1 MDYLDDEF
9 DFEAEERRR
18 QRRARIERRK
28 IERRKRERRKR
39 IIIRALFFGVPAIL
53 IIALVVVLA
62 TGISSKV
69 KEKRALEAE
78 AGSNEGVQ
86 EIVSLDNSGIDT
98 GESVSGDSHGYATYA
113 GQLAQVKPTN
123 DGNRPHPLSAF
134 IEYNY
139 DKDHP
144 YANTNPVVD
153 GMIQVGEVKF
163 KAGYEAVENGTP
175 IYPLEDY
182 ATSLYSILV
191 NEQTGEIVAARSAY
205 DRMYPASMTKIM
217 TLLVAVENIKNLDD
231 VVYASQEAADYSY
244 SHDGSAVNWSVGEKL
259 TVTDLL
265 YGTILSSGA
274 DAAYDLAVYVA
285 GSHEAFVD
293 MMNAKCEE
301 LGIADTTHFTN
312 CPGFYDDNHY
322 TTAYDMSMILK
333 AAVENDLCR
342 EVLSAHTYNTPS
354 TEEHPDGMLISNW
367 FLRRIEDK
375 DCRGF
380 VMCAKTGFVNQSG
393 NCAASY
399 MISNSGTPYICV
411 TGHAH
416 SAWRAIYDHVG
427 IYYNY
432 TN

>member
-1 MDYLDDEF
+1 MDYIDDEF
-9 DFEAEERRR
+9 DPEAEERRR
-18 QRRARIERRK
+18 QRRARIEQRK
-28 IERRKRERRKR
+28 RERRKRERTRR
-39 IIIRALFFGVPAIL
+39 IIIRALFFGVPAVL
-53 IIALVVVLA
+53 IIALVIVLS
-62 TGISSKV
+62 TVISSKV
-69 KEKRALEAE
+69 KAKREAE
-78 AGSNEGVQ
+78 AKSEVVSDTVTFESIPEEGNYG
-86 EIVSLDNSGIDT
+86 L
-98 GESVSGDSHGYATYA
+98 ATYA
-113 GQLAQVKPTN
+113 GQIAQIQPTA
-123 DGNRPHPLSAF
+123 DGSRPHPLSAF
-134 IEYNY
+134 IEYDY

-144 YANTNPVVD
+144 YKNTNPIED

-163 KAGYEAVENGTP
+163 KAGYKPEEVTTP
-175 IYPLEDY
+175 IYPAEEY

-191 NEQTGEIVAARSAY
+191 NEQTGEVVAARSAY
-205 DRMYPASMTKIM
+205 DRMYPASMTKVM

-274 DAAYDLAVYVA
+274 DASYDLAVYVA

-293 MMNAKCEE
+293 MMNAKAEE
-301 LGIADTTHFTN
+301 LGISATTHFTN

-322 TTAYDMSMILK
+322 TTAYDMSIILK

-342 EVLSAHTYNTPS
+342 EVLSAHTYTTPS
-354 TEEHPDGMLISNW
+354 TEEHPDGILISNW

-375 DCRGF
+375 DCTGF

-399 MISNSGTPYICV
+399 MISNSGIPYICV

-427 IYYNY
+427 IYSHY
-432 TN
+432 TK